1 MSRVSGNTNP
11 RQRKPTAAHRRLE
24 VFIGDWHAEGM
35 SYGDGQIAAKPRA
48 AGVAWTSDES
58 YEWLTGNFFVLHQW
72 DAQIGTRKFKGVEIM
87 GYDAAV
93 SGYFKRMFDNA
104 GHHLVYRAG
113 VSSRV
118 WSLAEAQ
125 TRATVTVQDG
135 GNKMTFK

>member
-1 MSRVSGNTNP
+1 
-11 RQRKPTAAHRRLE
+11 
-24 VFIGDWHAEGM
+24 M

-135 GNKMTFK
+135 GNRMTFKWEWKNGGRKWLPLCDRVAVRTGCLAHNVRP